1 MNRLSILLQLEK
13 QKPNDDFLL
22 FAIGLEY
29 ISVENWCKAKDYLER
44 LREKHPDY
52 TATYLHLGKLYEQL
66 NENEKAKDCYENGL
80 IITKEKNEQKNWR
93 ELNEALTN
101 LLYD

>member
-1 MNRLSILLQLEK
+1 MNRLATLLQIES

-29 ISVENWCKAKDYLER
+29 ISVEEWGKAKDYLER
-44 LREKHPDY
+44 LRHIHPSY

-66 NENEKAKDCYENGL
+66 NENENAKNCYESGL
-80 IITKEKNEQKNWR
+80 MITKEKNEQKNWR

>member
-1 MNRLSILLQLEK
+1 
-13 QKPNDDFLL
+13 
-22 FAIGLEY
+22 
-29 ISVENWCKAKDYLER
+29 
-44 LREKHPDY
+44 
-52 TATYLHLGKLYEQL
+52 LGKLYEQL

>member
-1 MNRLSILLQLEK
+1 MNRLATLLQLEL
-13 QKPNDDFLL
+13 QKPDDDFLL
-22 FAIGLEY
+22 FAIGIEY
-29 ISVENWCKAKDYLER
+29 ISAENWDLAKTYLER
-44 LREKHPDY
+44 LREAYPDY

-66 NENEKAKDCYENGL
+66 NENEKAKACYERGL
-80 IITKEKNEQKNWR
+80 IITKDKNEQKNWR